1 MGQNPLVWI
10 DPFGLASKGN
20 GGDGSATGKNTAN
33 PYKHCREVPGKPNKI
48 KCKRKRDGKWVEL
61 PKPADWPGN
70 AGGSNNSNS
79 MSCGDTCERNWA
91 LVFITGV
98 GYVLLNVCTLGAAGG

>member
-1 MGQNPLVWI
+1 
-10 DPFGLASKGN
+10 LAGRGN
-20 GGDGSATGKNTAN
+20 QGDGSASGKNTSN

-70 AGGSNNSNS
+70 SSS
-79 MSCGDTCERNWA
+79 FSCEENCQQVIKTIRD
-91 LVFITGV
+91 VTGAIIIII
-98 GYVLLNVCTLGAAGG
+98 LTVCTGGAATT